1 MRYCKRID
9 LWRAMPQTIAAM
21 QPGQHVS
28 AGGARG
34 VWAGQTRAGV
44 RVVMWNGS
52 ARGTYRPKY
61 FRALRQYAQAHA

>member
-9 LWRAMPQTIAAM
+9 LWRAMPQTVAAM

-28 AGGARG
+28 AGGASG

-44 RVVMWNGS
+44 KVVMWEGS
-52 ARGTYRPKY
+52 ARGTYRAKY
-61 FRALRQYAQAHA
+61 FRALRQYAEAN